1 MFDSLFFKRF
11 ANRYKQNVQSSQSIF
26 VVLLS
31 VWLPG
36 LLLKMTL
43 FELATFYNFEKGLFI
58 VVLNLIIH
66 FMFRF

>member
-1 MFDSLFFKRF
+1 MFDSLFYKRF
-11 ANRYKQNVQSSQSIF
+11 ANRYKQNVQSVSLF
-26 VVLLS
+26 CRLVVGLAS
-31 VWLPG
+31 G

-43 FELATFYNFEKGLFI
+43 FELATFYNFEKGLFN